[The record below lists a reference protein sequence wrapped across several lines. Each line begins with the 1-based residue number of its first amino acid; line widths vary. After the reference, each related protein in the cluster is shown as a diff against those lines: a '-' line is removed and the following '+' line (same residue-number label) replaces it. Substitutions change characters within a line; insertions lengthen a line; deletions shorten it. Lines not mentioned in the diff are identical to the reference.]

1 MNEHCLLELIYI
13 LIIYE
18 IYFQEEK
25 SRASVGDIFQDEDNM
40 AAILMRKHLET
51 GDLIMV
57 SSADGLIIIN

>member
-57 SSADGLIIIN
+57 SADGLIIIN